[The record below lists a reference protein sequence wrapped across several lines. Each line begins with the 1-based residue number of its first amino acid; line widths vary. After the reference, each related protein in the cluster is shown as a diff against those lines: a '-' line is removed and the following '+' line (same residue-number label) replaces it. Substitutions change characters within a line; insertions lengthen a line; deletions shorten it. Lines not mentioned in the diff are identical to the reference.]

1 MPEISLS
8 WPQPHHIYYI
18 SPGSTAYFFTKA
30 VYGIRSHRR
39 VLSDH
44 TERSFIQDGGRK
56 CRES

>member
-30 VYGIRSHRR
+30 VYDISSH
-39 VLSDH
+39 H